1 MLIANTSSG
10 SLGSYTLDGSPSQLI
25 TPSSGTAYPIYNFEI
40 LTATPSSGDS
50 HTLEIQAEDAN
61 AFYLDYVLLQ
71 TGNAF
76 VTELVAV
83 SGSGSN
89 SSDGS
94 GNGGSSGS
102 GSGSSGSNNGDE
114 GGSSGGNGGG
124 SSGTNVGAIAGG
136 VVGGVVALAA
146 IGLAI
151 FFWLRRRRDKNGYAS
166 KGRFDVAAEDRYAHT
181 EGYSDVHGYEDGEGQ
196 GQGMPMGMYQRQRA
210 QSNYTTTATPF
221 IPNLSPNTPSFSPSP
236 STSADPLNP
245 NIPSTDNSG
254 YISANNAIS
263 SQSRKL
269 DMYTHAGPVPATAS
283 TSIFPPNTHLADR
296 PRSGSEVSS
305 SAVGA
310 SLGASTGIGS
320 TPVLLER
327 DSGLRGFEEPVRLPP
342 QYTPE

>member
-25 TPSSGTAYPIYNFEI
+25 TPSSGSAYPIYNFEI

-50 HTLEIQAEDAN
+50 HTLEIQAKDAN

-76 VTELVAV
+76 VTELATT
-83 SGSGSN
+83 
-89 SSDGS
+89 
-94 GNGGSSGS
+94 SGS
-102 GSGSSGSNNGDE
+102 GSGSSGGTGN
-114 GGSSGGNGGG
+114 GGSSGGGGGSTGSDNGDGG

-166 KGRFDVAAEDRYAHT
+166 KGRFDVAAEDRYAPT

-221 IPNLSPNTPSFSPSP
+221 LPNLSPSTPSFSPSP
-236 STSADPLNP
+236 STSADPINP
-245 NIPSTDNSG
+245 NIPSADNSG
-254 YISANNAIS
+254 YISASNAIS
-263 SQSRKL
+263 SQTRKL
-269 DMYTHAGPVPATAS
+269 DMYTHTGPVPATAS
-283 TSIFPPNTHLADR
+283 SPVSPPNTHIADR

-320 TPVLLER
+320 VPVLLER